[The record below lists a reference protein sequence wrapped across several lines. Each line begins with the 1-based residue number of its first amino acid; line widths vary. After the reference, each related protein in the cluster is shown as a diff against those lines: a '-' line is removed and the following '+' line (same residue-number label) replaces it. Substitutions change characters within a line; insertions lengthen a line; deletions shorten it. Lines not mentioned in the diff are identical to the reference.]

1 MALVKYS
8 TKSSAVERHTDTLW
22 TGTERR
28 VGGFGEEKGSQR
40 WMLQESRERAGGQG
54 GCRDPR
60 EQFWGVHV
68 CASMCMCVHVCASRR
83 NTVGEHGDMRR
94 EDNRVLETKLTFGSC
109 NTGENLMRTKIC
121 LPNSPKKSLKHFVIP
136 KCLENELVA
145 LQEPLYTSPAVC
157 SSPCRRMLRAW
168 HSRHPPLRVWGKEGA
183 AGRGI
188 PAPHPALAQPLPTQA
203 SELLRASVSP
213 SQDFKRCPKPGVK
226 SGTAQKQGESS
237 PGSARSCS
245 VSRHSVTSVNLP
257 SNRHLG
263 IAAVLL
269 QGLSKCIPF
278 LMSRCIW
285 LRG

>member
-8 TKSSAVERHTDTLW
+8 TKSLAVERHTDALW

-40 WMLQESRERAGGQG
+40 WMLQESRERAGGRG

-168 HSRHPPLRVWGKEGA
+168 HSRHPPLRVWGKEGSSGEGDPSPSPSPSTASANTSLRA
-183 AGRGI
+183 AACLSFPLTRLQAVPQTGCKVWHSAKTGRI
-188 PAPHPALAQPLPTQA
+188 LPRQCQKLFCEPALGHF
-203 SELLRASVSP
+203 S
-213 SQDFKRCPKPGVK
+213 
-226 SGTAQKQGESS
+226 
-237 PGSARSCS
+237 
-245 VSRHSVTSVNLP
+245 
-257 SNRHLG
+257 
-263 IAAVLL
+263 
-269 QGLSKCIPF
+269 
-278 LMSRCIW
+278 
-285 LRG
+285 